1 MARHGSGDALSYE
14 ALEGF
19 MTGRVIVEG
28 LRRAGRNLTREG
40 YVRALEGFE
49 LQSLEELDYRYTASS
64 HLGPSFVEVTLLGA
78 GGTVLR

>member
-1 MARHGSGDALSYE
+1 M
-14 ALEGF
+14 
-19 MTGRVIVEG
+19 
-28 LRRAGRNLTREG
+28 
-40 YVRALEGFE
+40 RALEGFE